1 MPTFLNLS
9 QMNSSQLN
17 KVTVTIS
24 LHLQSYEEEKEV
36 FIFPIFKLK
45 WEQCLLIISLD
56 KFNTKYWRNSSTEL
70 SATAYNEIQRKA
82 AANTRRL
89 CTAWKTFP
97 ILAKQTTNMRW
108 WDITNA
114 AECS

>member
-45 WEQCLLIISLD
+45 
-56 KFNTKYWRNSSTEL
+56 
-70 SATAYNEIQRKA
+70 
-82 AANTRRL
+82 
-89 CTAWKTFP
+89 
-97 ILAKQTTNMRW
+97 
-108 WDITNA
+108 
-114 AECS
+114 